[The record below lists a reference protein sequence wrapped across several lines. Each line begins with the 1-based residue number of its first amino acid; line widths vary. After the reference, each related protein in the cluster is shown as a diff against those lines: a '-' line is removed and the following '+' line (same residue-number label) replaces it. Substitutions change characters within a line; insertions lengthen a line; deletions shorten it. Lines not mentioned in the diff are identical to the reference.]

1 MLLNQE
7 FLLKFTRRHTV
18 LIFFISTN
26 IMGYFCLYTFG
37 GLEVF
42 SVKQIIFGVVMTFIG
57 FGIYSA
63 SLQGVLNVS
72 FNEAFEV
79 SKQLSKLKLQQK
91 ANLEFQQMV

>member
-1 MLLNQE
+1 M
-7 FLLKFTRRHTV
+7 
-18 LIFFISTN
+18 
-26 IMGYFCLYTFG
+26 
-37 GLEVF
+37 F

-63 SLQGVLNVS
+63 MLQGVLNVS

-91 ANLEFQQMV
+91 ANLGFQQMV